1 MSAILRPKDSNESIK
16 TLKIPKL
23 DVSFTFKKT
32 QKVLL
37 NLNFVARYID
47 TSNYQRHL
55 FFMTNIWSTIENDRE
70 VFCLCNNLYDS
81 ASNIRSQKRYQLILK
96 ILLLI

>member
-47 TSNYQRHL
+47 T
-55 FFMTNIWSTIENDRE
+55 
-70 VFCLCNNLYDS
+70 
-81 ASNIRSQKRYQLILK
+81 
-96 ILLLI
+96 